1 MPSAQA
7 LSRCVQ
13 RKLESAY
20 ARITLNKTTTFF
32 FLLAFVHCLAQGIIQ
47 ASLLSLDTA
56 YTNLLDSLIDP
67 TIIRT
72 DPLTQVKSNI
82 APKNFTYLTG
92 DRGNGDF
99 SGFVLRMCDDIPFSG
114 LTSDPC
120 MKVFAYGDIP
130 FPTGEEP
137 QLIQLHTSDQYEL
150 RPVTDKNNG
159 SLVIG
164 VDILQNKRPIRS
176 SPVLTTQCTKVLDYP
191 RQLLNN
197 ARRED
202 LTFIFIQFWLFSV
215 SVAAVSAKFTAA
227 LSTML
232 TQRGSAFAKI
242 MLDSIPHTLS
252 VLFARAIATG
262 WSGYALWRTKHNSKV
277 FETLFIGPNTP
288 CRINLWNDWSKLRVN
303 AEIPDII
310 LNCTALT
317 LSCYLS
323 WTLVKRYNQ
332 QSFKCMG
339 PPQAIVKIY
348 RFFMA
353 VLVSLQLGTLFLV
366 AAMGLWTDQMFNTAI
381 GHTSQFIEVYEA
393 LIIGTTV
400 GWYAIRHERKVLM
413 AIFLVIGFVFL
424 GGWSSMFYSRVY
436 RWSLVQWPFLFSIT
450 VCSFVLIVASMI
462 LGVICWLNFNKG
474 LSQYLHAEAILS
486 SSNFAPS
493 VFKHDPDA
501 ISQTS
506 DPEKGAHQANHNPS
520 PSYGSDNPLPT
531 YYLPTLHSYDSNAP
545 SRI

>member
-72 DPLTQVKSNI
+72 DPLTQGKWG
-82 APKNFTYLTG
+82 L
-92 DRGNGDF
+92 
-99 SGFVLRMCDDIPFSG
+99 LR
-114 LTSDPC
+114 
-120 MKVFAYGDIP
+120 VFAYGDIP

-215 SVAAVSAKFTAA
+215 SVAA
-227 LSTML
+227 
-232 TQRGSAFAKI
+232 I

-400 GWYAIRHERKVLM
+400 LLLPWIALGWYAIRHERKVLM

>member
-1 MPSAQA
+1 MPSARA

-32 FLLAFVHCLAQGIIQ
+32 FLLAFAHCLAQGIIQ
-47 ASLLSLDTA
+47 ATLFSVDTA
-56 YTNLLDSLIDP
+56 YTSLLDSIIDQ
-67 TIIRT
+67 TVIYT
-72 DPLTQVKSNI
+72 DPVTLAKKNI
-82 APKNFTYLTG
+82 APTNFTYLRG

-99 SGFVLRMCDDIPFSG
+99 SGFVLKMCDDIPFAG
-114 LTSDPC
+114 LPSDPC
-120 MKVFAYGDIP
+120 IEVFADGDIP
-130 FPTGEEP
+130 FPEGEAP
-137 QLIQLHTSDQYEL
+137 VPVQLHTMQKYQL
-150 RPVTDKNNG
+150 RPVYDKINT

-164 VDILQNKRPIRS
+164 VDILQNERPIRS

-202 LTFIFIQFWLFSV
+202 LSFIFIQFWLFSV
-215 SVAAVSAKFTAA
+215 SVVA
-227 LSTML
+227 
-232 TQRGSAFAKI
+232 I
-242 MLDSIPHTLS
+242 MYESIPHTLS
-252 VLFARAIATG
+252 VLFARALATG

-277 FETLFIGPNTP
+277 FETLFIRDNTP
-288 CRINLWNDWSKLRVN
+288 CRIDLWDGWSQARVD

-381 GHTSQFIEVYEA
+381 GRTSQFIEVYEA

-400 GWYAIRHERKVLM
+400 LLLPWIALGWYAIRHERKVLM

-436 RWSLVQWPFLFSIT
+436 AWSLVQWPFLFSMT

-462 LGVICWLNFNKG
+462 LGIICWLNFNKG
-474 LSQYLHAEAILS
+474 LSQYLRAEAILA

-501 ISQTS
+501 VSQASHDLAPS
-506 DPEKGAHQANHNPS
+506 DPEKGAPKANHNPS

-531 YYLPTLHSYDSNAP
+531 YYLPTLHSYESNA